1 MKDLTSF
8 TENLARF
15 NEVADRIEDDTATR
29 HFYHALIVACA
40 RQMKVGTFLQALHE
54 AKGKL

>member
-1 MKDLTSF
+1 MNDLERL
-8 TENLARF
+8 TENLLRF
-15 NEVADRIEDDTATR
+15 NEVADRIEDESDTR

-40 RQMKVGTFLQALHE
+40 KRMKVGTFLQAIHD